1 MLTPYLFYKMPF
13 EEQLKLATPNLLQDY
28 GFYSHSMENRRK
40 LLIAA
45 DPKWVDLEN
54 LLLKIGGTKVCIMHE
69 PHLHQILDRGRK
81 YAGKSTS
88 DKGEPSNCHGNT
100 ANLWSENDPKD
111 FKIVTGWA
119 LTKND
124 GMWRQHTWGRW
135 MDSVTIETTVKRQK
149 YYGFE
154 LNLEE
159 SQRFAL
165 CNSWE
170 YREKIEAEMLAYE
183 KSQNDPINSSNR
195 M

>member
-1 MLTPYLFYKMPF
+1 MMTPYCFYKLPF
-13 EEQLKLATPNLLQDY
+13 EEQLKQVSGELLQDWE
-28 GFYSHSMENRRK
+28 FNKHSMENRKK
-40 LLIAA
+40 LLLAENIN
-45 DPKWVDLEN
+45 WVEFER
-54 LLLKIGGTKVCIMHE
+54 LLLSIGGTKVCFTYE
-69 PHLHQILDRGRK
+69 FHLKELLTRGRK

-183 KSQNDPINSSNR
+183 KSQNDTSKDSP
-195 M
+195 